1 MLPTP
6 SLGAIDFD
14 KVYEPA
20 EDTYLFLDALEAD
33 AEFLKKAKPSLCV
46 EIGSG
51 SGLVMTFLA
60 KILGPS
66 AASFIGIDINPDANL
81 GTVATGLAN
90 NVIIDP
96 IRTCLT
102 DGLRLNGKVDVLLF
116 NPPYVPTKEIP
127 TNDQRKIA
135 NANAEQ
141 LLECSWSGGPDGRFW
156 IDILMPRIA
165 GLLSP
170 SGCFIMILV
179 KENRPD
185 EICQWAQ
192 QAFGL
197 RSKVLRDRKARNEHL
212 FAVKFYK

>member
-33 AEFLKKAKPSLCV
+33 TESLRNSKPTLCV

-51 SGLVMTFLA
+51 SGLVITFLA

-66 AASFIGIDINPDANL
+66 AASYIGIDINPNANL

-90 NVIIDP
+90 NVTIDP

-102 DGLRLNGKVDVLLF
+102 DGLRLYGKVDVLLF
-116 NPPYVPTKEIP
+116 NPPYVPTEENP

-135 NANAEQ
+135 IANAEQ
-141 LLECSWSGGPDGRFW
+141 LLECSWAGGPDGRFW
-156 IDILMPRIA
+156 IDILLPRIA
-165 GLLSP
+165 SLLSP

-179 KENRPD
+179 KENRPE
-185 EICQWAQ
+185 EICHWALKE
-192 QAFGL
+192 FGL
-197 RSKVLRDRKARNEHL
+197 KSKVLHDRKALNEHL